1 MQYDFLKAF
10 PKRMK
15 CLGLHAMLQ
24 ANSSQKSIWR
34 QMGFEGLS
42 EQMNM
47 IFSVLLFIMEQSL
60 KEEIC
65 TMDNIT
71 AFIDSTN
78 GQYYKK
84 SLGSDDCYALGD
96 FIVNM
101 VLSTK
106 TLALWVLIG
115 GKRLNLLGKE
125 KRIFPNSKPKN
136 YVNILRICRK
146 SIEIVSIIRRRP
158 KKS

>member
-1 MQYDFLKAF
+1 MEYDFLKAF

-15 CLGLHAMLQ
+15 CVGLHAMLQ

-65 TMDNIT
+65 TMDNIA
-71 AFIDSTN
+71 AFIDSIN

-84 SLGSDDCYALGD
+84 SLGSDDCHALGD
-96 FIVNM
+96 FIVNV

-115 GKRLNLLGKE
+115 GKRLKLFGKE
-125 KRIFPNSKPKN
+125 KKISRNLQPKN
-136 YVNILRICRK
+136 CVNLLRTCR
-146 SIEIVSIIRRRP
+146 
-158 KKS
+158 